1 MPLKSPVW
9 VRTILNHPSTSR
21 DLLRREFLPAVPLYI
36 EEDDSAKEAV
46 KQVMEDIGNLLA
58 QRMKAYKDGC
68 REAGVAI

>member
-1 MPLKSPVW
+1 MAKK
-9 VRTILNHPSTSR
+9 TSVQIGFTA
-21 DLLRREFLPAVPLYI
+21 RRAPGTGECLPAGPLYI